1 MQYLTFVFSP
11 PNTQTMISASSAAPG
26 MAAAFSLPV
35 KKYARFMNVGSK
47 WQVSPHGAATTTKQT
62 LTNTSRKCLLIA
74 LGFFMAATWS
84 WAIKPRAYSLSRFSC
99 AMPSRYVPSSATSV
113 ESSLANKALKGVAR
127 ADSMVILAKLQTS
140 TSKFKIQFN
149 SCADCVK
156 ATEVFGFH
164 FPIKVEASS
173 AATSGESQW
182 MGPLTQSLQ
191 PPASK
196 MPMPISAATAAA
208 ALAATQLQP
217 INDDDD
223 DASSQEL
230 AYQPPSPAWPII
242 QDSEGE
248 DESQPRPL
256 GLVANTSVAAAAV
269 GKSQTVKEPFKFIWE
284 EVKLTSPERSRKAG
298 PAKSAMPAPP
308 PIPPKAAA
316 PYQPVLH
323 PVPPLSQSQTT
334 KSFQPA
340 ATILAAPKLPGP
352 EETMQALP
360 RLLADPTFLALV
372 SQLEGELQRLANFAN
387 S

>member
-47 WQVSPHGAATTTKQT
+47 WQEMPADSAGILHGSHLVVGNQATGVLLESFLLRDAKQ
-62 LTNTSRKCLLIA
+62 
-74 LGFFMAATWS
+74 
-84 WAIKPRAYSLSRFSC
+84 
-99 AMPSRYVPSSATSV
+99 
-113 ESSLANKALKGVAR
+113 ALKGVAR